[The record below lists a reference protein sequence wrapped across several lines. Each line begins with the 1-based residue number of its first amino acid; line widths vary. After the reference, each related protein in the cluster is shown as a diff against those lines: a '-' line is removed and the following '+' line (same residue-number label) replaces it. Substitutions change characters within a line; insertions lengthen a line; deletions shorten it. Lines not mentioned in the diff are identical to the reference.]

1 MKVKKIVLTF
11 LFALAVIAVENL
23 QAQVHLGFKGG
34 TNLGK
39 IEGVAY
45 KDQFMLGYHLGG
57 YIGFDFSK
65 HIGLQTEVL
74 FNQSNT
80 KMRDSYTDVWKE
92 AFEKSKKLDY
102 VSVPVLLKV
111 NPKGTFSVVAG
122 PQFSILVNR
131 DENLWQNGEK
141 LFKSADFS
149 LVAGAE
155 LNINPL
161 VIYARYGWGFADI
174 SNLKEKANSQQIQVG
189 VGLRLF

>member
-1 MKVKKIVLTF
+1 MVLTF

-34 TNLGK
+34 ANLGK